1 MKQLDLKKEYY
12 DLIKE
17 YYTKNSSFIDKAIF
31 AFTGSAISFL
41 LGFMQSISEELILM
55 YIICIAVFIF
65 TLILQLVSAKVAQV
79 ACDKG
84 YDENKLQQAFDL
96 FDIARFLNNLFL
108 TTFCIAVVLT
118 TFSITFNFY
127 KKQKPQNYSVEY
139 SVTTPQYK
147 YKERKEFMPNN
158 RITDGSIN
166 SKSDDTYAQDAQI
179 IPKSMQEA
187 LVLPKTIQ
195 DKMLNGQNST
205 ATTQQQTV
213 QQQQDKK

>member
-1 MKQLDLKKEYY
+1 MEQSTLKREYY
-12 DLIKE
+12 DLIRE
-17 YYTKNSSFIDKAIF
+17 YYTKNGSFIDKAIF
-31 AFTGSAISFL
+31 TFTGGAISFL
-41 LGFMQSISEELILM
+41 LGFMQSIEASCFIV
-55 YIICIAVFIF
+55 YNTGIALFIF
-65 TLILQLVSAKVAQV
+65 TLILQLISARIGQKG
-79 ACDKG
+79 CDIG
-84 YDENKLQQAFDL
+84 YDENKLQQAFNL
-96 FDIARFLNNLFL
+96 FDIARFLNNTFL
-108 TTFCIAVVLT
+108 ITFCIAVVLT
-118 TFSITFNFY
+118 SINIAANFY
-127 KKQKPQNYSVEY
+127 KKHNPQNYSVEY

-158 RITDGSIN
+158 EITNGSIN